1 GVLAPELS
9 EDEGEELPPLQP
21 RFVTVDDGDR
31 QLAEAAAMDGDT
43 GPGDRGGAVFVADDL
58 GLGEAEFVGPV
69 GVEDLTVVQLPDLD
83 EVFDQ
88 RTGRLGGV
96 SILTSKAMNTSA
108 PDPDGRKL
116 MVPDYAGPMTNPAA
130 VLWDMDGTLVD
141 TEPYWIRAETELMNA
156 HGLSWSEEQGLEF
169 VGNEL
174 LTSATMVQQAGLDL
188 SATEIVETLMGKVI
202 DHIRTSVPFR
212 PGALELLAELRAEAV
227 PCVMV
232 TMSYRRLAEAVIAS
246 CPVE

>member
-1 GVLAPELS
+1 
-9 EDEGEELPPLQP
+9 
-21 RFVTVDDGDR
+21 
-31 QLAEAAAMDGDT
+31 
-43 GPGDRGGAVFVADDL
+43 
-58 GLGEAEFVGPV
+58 
-69 GVEDLTVVQLPDLD
+69 
-83 EVFDQ
+83 
-88 RTGRLGGV
+88 
-96 SILTSKAMNTSA
+96 
-108 PDPDGRKL
+108 

-174 LTSATMVQQAGLDL
+174 LTSATMMQQAGLDL

-246 CPVE
+246 CPADSFVGLICGDEVSAGKPDPEPYLKGAGLLGLDPADCVALEDSKPGLASAEAAGTIAVGVPHFVDLEPRPGRILWPSLEGRGVADLRRLRAQQSAQTP